1 MTSQPQESPLFYQ
14 SRVLDRLW
22 VGLRLL
28 VVTVICPDVLCL
40 YRYSDSFEADVGWK
54 HLDSLFISLYLG
66 LLGD

>member
-1 MTSQPQESPLFYQ
+1 M
-14 SRVLDRLW
+14 
-22 VGLRLL
+22 
-28 VVTVICPDVLCL
+28 VTVICPDVLCL